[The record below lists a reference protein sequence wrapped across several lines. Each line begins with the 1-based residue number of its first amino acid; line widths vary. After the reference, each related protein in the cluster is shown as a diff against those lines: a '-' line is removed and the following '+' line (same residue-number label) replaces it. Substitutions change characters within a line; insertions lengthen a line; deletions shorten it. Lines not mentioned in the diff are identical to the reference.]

1 MYNDDTKKLFIESL
15 KTDDLRRMYTSIF
28 KRTETYETEREM
40 DVYNFNVKECM
51 NLLLHLNPKS
61 IGHVGSLR
69 SQFSKYIEWAI
80 RKGLTTKNYWSLV
93 SVDDEFVRFSFE
105 NRNVKDLDEL
115 TQIVESSL
123 AVPYD
128 KYVIYLLYMG
138 VMGENFAELIQLK
151 NTDIDKTNKVITT
164 ARRKYNSLVEPL
176 FDVIAS
182 STYYEEKKQ
191 RDYDSPYFVKPFK
204 TKHLI
209 GEPIGYQHVH
219 RVVQKMNDSYNEQN
233 PDNQKQ
239 FAPTTIWRSGLFFS
253 LYKTE
258 LTKGELVTDDYY
270 HVSEIYGNKN
280 CYSSYLRDYELYKDV
295 FWKQKA

>member
-28 KRTETYETEREM
+28 KRTEAYEAEREM

-115 TQIVESSL
+115 TEIVESSL

-128 KYVIYLLYMG
+128 KYVVYLLYMG
-138 VMGENFAELIQLK
+138 IMGENFSELTRLK
-151 NTDIDKTNKVITT
+151 DSDIDKRNQVITT
-164 ARRKYNSLVEPL
+164 SRQKYIALVEPL
-176 FDVIAS
+176 FDVVKS
-182 STYYEEKKQ
+182 SDYYEEKKR
-191 RDYDSPYFVKPFK
+191 RDYDSLYFVKPYK

-209 GEPIGYQHVH
+209 GESIGYQHVH
-219 RVVQKMNDSYNEQN
+219 RVIQKMNDGYNEQQ
-233 PDNQKQ
+233 PENQRQ
-239 FAPTTIWRSGLFFS
+239 FTPTTLWRSGLFFS
-253 LYKTE
+253 LYKIE
-258 LTKGELVTDDYY
+258 QTKGELVTDDYA

-280 CYSSYLRDYELYKDV
+280 SFGSYSRDYELYKEV
-295 FWKQKA
+295 FWK

>member
-28 KRTETYETEREM
+28 KRTETYEAERGM

-115 TQIVESSL
+115 TEIVESSL

-128 KYVIYLLYMG
+128 KYVVYLLYMG
-138 VMGENFAELIQLK
+138 IMGENFSELTRLK
-151 NTDIDKTNKVITT
+151 DSDIDKRNQVITT
-164 ARRKYNSLVEPL
+164 SRQKYIALVEPL
-176 FDVIAS
+176 FDVVRS
-182 STYYEEKKQ
+182 SDYYEEKKR
-191 RDYDSPYFVKPFK
+191 RDYDSLYFVKPYK

-209 GEPIGYQHVH
+209 GESIGYQHVH
-219 RVVQKMNDSYNEQN
+219 RVIQKMNDGYNEQH
-233 PDNQKQ
+233 PENQRQ
-239 FAPTTIWRSGLFFS
+239 FTPTTLWRSGLFFS
-253 LYKTE
+253 LYKIE
-258 LTKGELVTDDYY
+258 QTKGELVTDDYA

-280 CYSSYLRDYELYKDV
+280 SFGSYSRDYELYKEV
-295 FWKQKA
+295 FWK